1 MRNDRTV
8 RSTRAAASALAAAF
22 ALALTAPASPAF
34 GQTSPTPDRR
44 VALTFDDLPMTG
56 GPPCDTRLVRQVTA
70 RLTGFLETRSIPAA
84 GLASPG
90 RRCFDT
96 ALLGETLGRW
106 RDIGAL
112 VGNHT
117 ATHPDLNSTP
127 VETYLVNI
135 DRAQRLI
142 DEAVGP
148 QPRWFRPPYLH
159 MGDESR
165 SKQALERHLSA
176 NGYRLAPVTV
186 DNQEWVYAAVYQHAR
201 EHGDVALLE
210 RLVDAYLEHL
220 AASMEFYE
228 RLSVDVFGREIPQV
242 LLLHANPLNAD
253 HLGAVTAMLE
263 DRGYRFVGLADA
275 VSDSAY
281 ARPDTYVGPRG
292 LSWIQR
298 WALEAGVPVPDE
310 PREHAWVADAL
321 ERIREGGTPGAD
333 PDRTGGSPR

>member
-1 MRNDRTV
+1 MHCDRSTL
-8 RSTRAAASALAAAF
+8 RSTRTAASAVAAAF
-22 ALALTAPASPAF
+22 TLALTAPASLAF

-44 VALTFDDLPMTG
+44 IALTFDDLPMTG
-56 GPPCDTRLVRQVTA
+56 GPPCDSSLVAEVTA
-70 RLTGFLETRSIPAA
+70 KLTGFLEERSIPAA

-90 RRCFDT
+90 RQCFDA
-96 ALLGETLGRW
+96 ALLQETLGRW
-106 RDIGAL
+106 REIGAV

-127 VETYLVNI
+127 VDDYLANI

-148 QPRWFRPPYLH
+148 EPRWFRPPYLH
-159 MGDESR
+159 MGDDAR
-165 SKQALERHLSA
+165 SKAALERHLSA

-186 DNQEWVYAAVYQHAR
+186 DNQEWVYAAVYQQAKP
-201 EHGDVALLE
+201 HGDVALLE
-210 RLVDAYLEHL
+210 RLVDAYIEHL
-220 AASMEFYE
+220 AASMQFYE

-242 LLLHANPLNAD
+242 LLLHANRLNAD
-253 HLGAVTAMLE
+253 HIGAVTTMLE
-263 DRGYRFVGLADA
+263 ARGYRVVSLTDA

-310 PREHAWVADAL
+310 PREDAWVAEAL
-321 ERIREGGTPGAD
+321 ERNRA
-333 PDRTGGSPR
+333 GSR